1 MKPNKFRIQ
10 LIGALKAFGNG
21 QFKKSFNFTFMG
33 SIKNYKKKLLIF
45 LFSHKIFLN
54 MIH

>member
-1 MKPNKFRIQ
+1 MKSNKFRVQ

-33 SIKNYKKKLLIF
+33 SIKNYKKKVSYFFIF
-45 LFSHKIFLN
+45 P
-54 MIH
+54 